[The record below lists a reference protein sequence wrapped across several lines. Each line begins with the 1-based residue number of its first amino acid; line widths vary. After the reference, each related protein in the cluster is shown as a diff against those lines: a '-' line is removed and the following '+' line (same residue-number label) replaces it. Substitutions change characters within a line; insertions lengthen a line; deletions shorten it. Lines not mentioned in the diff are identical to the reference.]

1 MAQVEFS
8 DVTKEFGGG
17 VRAVENLNLRIDDGE
32 FVVWVVPSGCGKTTA
47 RRMTAGLEAISE
59 GRISIGDRV
68 VNDVP
73 SSKRDI
79 AMVFQNYA
87 LYPHMSVF
95 ENMAF
100 GLQQQRLPK
109 KEIERRVREI
119 AHLLELE
126 QYLGRKPR
134 ALSGGQRQRVAMGR
148 AIVREPAV
156 FLMDEPLSNLDA
168 KLRVQ
173 MRAEIRALQHAIGTT
188 TIYVTHDQVEA
199 MTMGDRVAVLRSG
212 VLQQVAPPHALYHR
226 PANVFVA
233 EFIGS
238 PAMNL
243 FEVPVDRGCELVL
256 AGSARM
262 PAPAWALDQ
271 LSGRSRVVVG
281 IRPEDLHIGRDAGG
295 LQASVQVVEDLGAE
309 VIAHLEGESAVA
321 TSRHIRELADELD
334 DQRLESG
341 FRRADRTAA
350 TTGDRMRL
358 VARLPAAVRVREGER
373 LRLTFD
379 AAKLHLFDVESGLA
393 FKRPDDDLSAD
404 EQSPRS
410 FMTGPALVDGGLSAG
425 KA

>member
-1 MAQVEFS
+1 MAGVEFIE
-8 DVTKEFGGG
+8 VTKEFADG
-17 VRAVENLNLRIDDGE
+17 VRAVENMNLRIADGE
-32 FVVWVVPSGCGKTTA
+32 FVVLVGPSGCGKTTA
-47 RRMTAGLEAISE
+47 LRMTAGLEAISE
-59 GRISIGDRV
+59 GTISIGDRV

-119 AHLLELE
+119 AHVLELD
-126 QYLGRKPR
+126 QYLSRKPR

-173 MRAEIRALQHAIGTT
+173 MRAEIRALQHEIGTT

-199 MTMGDRVAVLRSG
+199 MTMGDRVAVLRNG
-212 VLQQVAPPHALYHR
+212 VLQQVATPRALYHR

-243 FEVPVDRGCELVL
+243 FEVPVDHGRELVFDN
-256 AGSARM
+256 SARM
-262 PAPAWALDQ
+262 PAPAWAAHQ
-271 LSGRSRVVVG
+271 LSGLSRVVVG
-281 IRPEDLHIGRDAGG
+281 IRPEDLHVDGDGGG
-295 LQASVQVVEDLGAE
+295 LQASVQSVEDLGAE
-309 VIAHLEGESAVA
+309 MIVHMETESAVITA
-321 TSRHIRELADELD
+321 RHMRDLADELD
-334 DQRLESG
+334 DPRLGSG
-341 FRRADRTAA
+341 FRRAARAGAA
-350 TTGDRMRL
+350 KGDQVRL
-358 VARLPAAVRVREGER
+358 VARLGAAVRVRERER

-379 AAKLHLFDVESGLA
+379 PDKVHLFDVESGLA
-393 FKRPDDDLSAD
+393 LKRPHDDDAAD
-404 EQSPRS
+404 EPAPRS
-410 FMTGPALVDGGLSAG
+410 LTVG
-425 KA
+425 KT

>member
-1 MAQVEFS
+1 MARIEFS
-8 DVTKEFGGG
+8 EVTKEFADG

-32 FVVWVVPSGCGKTTA
+32 FVVLVGPSGCGKTTA
-47 RRMTAGLEAISE
+47 LRMTAGLEAISE
-59 GRISIGDRV
+59 GTISIGDRV

-73 SSKRDI
+73 SAKRDI

-119 AHLLELE
+119 AQLLELD

-173 MRAEIRALQHAIGTT
+173 MRAEIRALQHEIGTT

-199 MTMGDRVAVLRSG
+199 MTMGDRVAVLRDG
-212 VLQQVAPPHALYHR
+212 ALQQVATPRELYHR
-226 PANVFVA
+226 PANVFAA

-243 FEVPVDRGCELVL
+243 VEVPVEECELVL
-256 AGSARM
+256 TSSVRM
-262 PAPAWALDQ
+262 PVPAWAVEQ
-271 LSGRSRVVVG
+271 LSGVSRLVVG
-281 IRPEDLHIGRDAGG
+281 IRPEDVHVDGGEGG
-295 LQASVQVVEDLGAE
+295 LHASVLHVEDLGAE
-309 VIAHLEGESAVA
+309 VVAHMEVETALA
-321 TSRHIRELADELD
+321 TSRRIRELADELVGPRLD
-334 DQRLESG
+334 SEDRDERRCDTRGQEQRSG
-341 FRRADRTAA
+341 AYRRATA
-350 TTGDRMRL
+350 GDGTNPRR
-358 VARLPAAVRVREGER
+358 RAA
-373 LRLTFD
+373 
-379 AAKLHLFDVESGLA
+379 
-393 FKRPDDDLSAD
+393 PIDL
-404 EQSPRS
+404 
-410 FMTGPALVDGGLSAG
+410 
-425 KA
+425 

>member
-1 MAQVEFS
+1 MSGVEFS
-8 DVTKEFGGG
+8 GVTKEFPDG

-32 FVVWVVPSGCGKTTA
+32 FVVLVGPSGCGKTTA
-47 RRMTAGLEAISE
+47 LRMTAGLEAISE
-59 GRISIGDRV
+59 GTISIGDRV

-87 LYPHMSVF
+87 LYPHMTVF

-119 AHLLELE
+119 ADVLELE

-173 MRAEIRALQHAIGTT
+173 MRAEIRALQHEIGTT

-199 MTMGDRVAVLRSG
+199 MTMGDRVAVLRNG
-212 VLQQVAPPHALYHR
+212 VLQQVATPRALYHR

-243 FEVPVDRGCELVL
+243 FEVPVDGRELVL
-256 AGSARM
+256 DNSARV
-262 PAPAWALDQ
+262 PAPAWAAHQ
-271 LSGRSRVVVG
+271 LSRLSRVVVG
-281 IRPEDLHIGRDAGG
+281 VRPEDLHIDGEEGG
-295 LQASVQVVEDLGAE
+295 LQANVESVEDLGAE
-309 VIAHLEGESAVA
+309 MIVHMEAQSSVVA
-321 TSRHIRELADELD
+321 YRHVRELADELD
-334 DQRLESG
+334 DPGLQSG
-341 FRRADRTAA
+341 FRRGARTAA
-350 TTGDRMRL
+350 AKGDRVRL
-358 VARLPAAVRVREGER
+358 VARLAATVRVRERER

-379 AAKLHLFDVESGLA
+379 PNKIHLFDVESGLA
-393 FKRPDDDLSAD
+393 LERPDADDTGD
-404 EQSPRS
+404 ELTPRS
-410 FMTGPALVDGGLSAG
+410 LTVG

>member
-8 DVTKEFGGG
+8 EVTKEFAGG
-17 VRAVENLNLRIDDGE
+17 VRAVENLNLQIDDGE
-32 FVVWVVPSGCGKTTA
+32 FVVLVGPSGCGKTTA
-47 RRMTAGLEAISE
+47 LRMTAGLEAISE
-59 GRISIGDRV
+59 GTISIGDRV

-119 AHLLELE
+119 AQLLELD
-126 QYLGRKPR
+126 QYLSRKPR

-173 MRAEIRALQHAIGTT
+173 LRAEIRGLQREIGTT

-199 MTMGDRVAVLRSG
+199 MTMGDRVAVLRNG
-212 VLQQVAPPHALYHR
+212 VLQQVATPYVLYHR
-226 PANVFVA
+226 PTNVFVA

-243 FEVPVDRGCELVL
+243 FEVPVDHGRELVL
-256 AGSARM
+256 DSSERM
-262 PAPAWALDQ
+262 PAPAWAVDQ
-271 LSGRSRVVVG
+271 LSGLSRIVVG
-281 IRPEDLHIGRDAGG
+281 IRPEDLHIDGG
-295 LQASVQVVEDLGAE
+295 GVGLHTSVRGTEDLGAE
-309 VIAHLEGESAVA
+309 VIAHLETESAVG

-334 DQRLESG
+334 RPRPESR
-341 FRRADRTAA
+341 FRRGAAKDDRVP
-350 TTGDRMRL
+350 L
-358 VARLPAAVRVREGER
+358 VARFAATVRVREGER
-373 LRLTFD
+373 LRLTFGAD
-379 AAKLHLFDVESGLA
+379 KIHLFDVESGLA
-393 FKRPDDDLSAD
+393 LKRPDDGVAGD
-404 EQSPRS
+404 ERS
-410 FMTGPALVDGGLSAG
+410 LRPVMTGPSLVESNG
-425 KA
+425 

>member
-1 MAQVEFS
+1 MAGVEFRG
-8 DVTKEFGGG
+8 VTKEFADG
-17 VRAVENLNLRIDDGE
+17 VRAVENLNLRIDDRE
-32 FVVWVVPSGCGKTTA
+32 FVVLVGPSGCGKTTA
-47 RRMTAGLEAISE
+47 LRMTAGLEAISE
-59 GRISIGDRV
+59 GTILIGDRL

-109 KEIERRVREI
+109 REVERRVREI

-126 QYLGRKPR
+126 QYLSRKPR

-173 MRAEIRALQHAIGTT
+173 MRAEIRALQREIGTT

-199 MTMGDRVAVLRSG
+199 MTMGDRVAVLRGG
-212 VLQQVAPPHALYHR
+212 VLQQVATPHALYHR

-243 FEVPVDRGCELVL
+243 FEVPVDHGRELVL
-256 AGSARM
+256 NSSARM
-262 PAPAWALDQ
+262 PAPAWAVDQ
-271 LSGRSRVVVG
+271 LSGCSRVVVG
-281 IRPEDLHIGRDAGG
+281 IRPEDLHIDGDGRG
-295 LQASVQVVEDLGAE
+295 LEASVQGVEDLGAE
-309 VIAHLEGESAVA
+309 VIVHLEMESAVA
-321 TSRHIRELADELD
+321 PSRHIRELADEVD
-334 DQRLESG
+334 EPPLESG
-341 FRRADRTAA
+341 FRRAARTTTREDRV
-350 TTGDRMRL
+350 RI
-358 VARLPAAVRVREGER
+358 VARLSATARVLEGQR

-379 AAKLHLFDVESGLA
+379 ADKVHLFDVESGLA
-393 FKRPDDDLSAD
+393 LKHPNRGIVAGEP
-404 EQSPRS
+404 SPHP
-410 FMTGPALVDGGLSAG
+410 GPSLVESSG
-425 KA
+425 

>member
-1 MAQVEFS
+1 MARVEFS
-8 DVTKEFGGG
+8 EVTKEFADG
-17 VRAVENLNLRIDDGE
+17 VRAVENMNLRIADGE
-32 FVVWVVPSGCGKTTA
+32 FVVLVGPSGCGKTTA
-47 RRMTAGLEAISE
+47 LRMTAGLEAISE
-59 GRISIGDRV
+59 GTISIGDRV

-109 KEIERRVREI
+109 KVIERRVREI
-119 AHLLELE
+119 AHLLELD
-126 QYLGRKPR
+126 QYLSRKPR

-173 MRAEIRALQHAIGTT
+173 MRAEIRALQHEIGTT

-199 MTMGDRVAVLRSG
+199 MTMGDRVAVLRNG
-212 VLQQVAPPHALYHR
+212 VLQQVATPRALYHR

-243 FEVPVDRGCELVL
+243 FEVPVDHGRELVL
-256 AGSARM
+256 DNSARV
-262 PAPAWALDQ
+262 PAPAWAAHQ
-271 LSGRSRVVVG
+271 LSGLSRVVVG
-281 IRPEDLHIGRDAGG
+281 IRPEDLHIDSDGGG
-295 LQASVQVVEDLGAE
+295 LRASVQSIEDLGAE
-309 VIAHLEGESAVA
+309 MIAHMEAESAVV
-321 TSRHIRELADELD
+321 TYRHMRELADELD
-334 DQRLESG
+334 DPRLGSG
-341 FRRADRTAA
+341 FRRTARTGV
-350 TTGDRMRL
+350 TKGDRVQL
-358 VARLPAAVRVREGER
+358 VARLAATARVRERER

-379 AAKLHLFDVESGLA
+379 PDKIHLFDIESGLA
-393 FKRPDDDLSAD
+393 LERPHDDDAAD
-404 EQSPRS
+404 EQPARSPT
-410 FMTGPALVDGGLSAG
+410 TGPSLVESNG
-425 KA
+425 

>member
-8 DVTKEFGGG
+8 EVTKEFAGG
-17 VRAVENLNLRIDDGE
+17 VRAVESLNLQIDDGE
-32 FVVWVVPSGCGKTTA
+32 FVVFVGPSGCGKTTA
-47 RRMTAGLEAISE
+47 LRMTAGLEAISE
-59 GRISIGDRV
+59 GTISIGDRV

-100 GLQQQRLPK
+100 GLQQQRLSK
-109 KEIERRVREI
+109 REIDRRVRDI
-119 AHLLELE
+119 ADLLELD
-126 QYLGRKPR
+126 QYLSRKPR

-173 MRAEIRALQHAIGTT
+173 MRAEIRGLQREIGTT

-199 MTMGDRVAVLRSG
+199 MTMGDRVAVLRNG
-212 VLQQVAPPHALYHR
+212 VLQQVATPYALYHR
-226 PANVFVA
+226 PTNVFVA

-243 FEVPVDRGCELVL
+243 FEVPVDQGRELVL
-256 AGSARM
+256 DSSERM
-262 PAPAWALDQ
+262 PAPAWAVDQ
-271 LSGRSRVVVG
+271 LSGRSRIVVG
-281 IRPEDLHIGRDAGG
+281 IRPEDLSIDGDGVG
-295 LQASVQVVEDLGAE
+295 LHTSVRGTEDLGAE
-309 VIAHLEGESAVA
+309 VIAHLETESAVA

-334 DQRLESG
+334 RPRPESR
-341 FRRADRTAA
+341 FRRGAPNDDRVP
-350 TTGDRMRL
+350 L
-358 VARLPAAVRVREGER
+358 VARFAASVRVREGER

-379 AAKLHLFDVESGLA
+379 ADKIHLFDVESGLA
-393 FKRPDDDLSAD
+393 LKRPDDGVAGD
-404 EQSPRS
+404 ERS
-410 FMTGPALVDGGLSAG
+410 LRSLITGPVIDGGLTAR

>member
-1 MAQVEFS
+1 MARVEFS
-8 DVTKEFGGG
+8 EVTKEFADG

-32 FVVWVVPSGCGKTTA
+32 FVVLVGPSGCGKTTA
-47 RRMTAGLEAISE
+47 LRMTAGLEAISE
-59 GRISIGDRV
+59 GTISIGDRV

-73 SSKRDI
+73 SAKRDI

-100 GLQQQRLPK
+100 GLQQQRLTK

-119 AHLLELE
+119 AQLLELD

-173 MRAEIRALQHAIGTT
+173 MRAEIRALQREIGTT

-199 MTMGDRVAVLRSG
+199 MTMGDRVAVLRRG
-212 VLQQVAPPHALYHR
+212 VLQQVATPHALYHR
-226 PANVFVA
+226 PTNVFVA

-243 FEVPVDRGCELVL
+243 FAVPVDHGRELVL
-256 AGSARM
+256 DSSDRIS
-262 PAPAWALDQ
+262 APAWAVDQ
-271 LSGRSRVVVG
+271 LSGLSRVVVG
-281 IRPEDLHIGRDAGG
+281 IRPEDLHIDGDGGG
-295 LQASVQVVEDLGAE
+295 LQANVQGVEDLGAE
-309 VIAHLEGESAVA
+309 VIAHLEVESGVA

-334 DQRLESG
+334 DPRLESG
-341 FRRADRTAA
+341 LRRAARTV
-350 TTGDRMRL
+350 TNRGDRVHI
-358 VARLPAAVRVREGER
+358 VARLAANVRVREGER

-379 AAKLHLFDVESGLA
+379 ADKVHLFDVESGLA
-393 FKRPDDDLSAD
+393 LKRPDGGLAAD
-404 EQSPRS
+404 VRS
-410 FMTGPALVDGGLSAG
+410 SRSLMTGPSLVQSSG
-425 KA
+425 